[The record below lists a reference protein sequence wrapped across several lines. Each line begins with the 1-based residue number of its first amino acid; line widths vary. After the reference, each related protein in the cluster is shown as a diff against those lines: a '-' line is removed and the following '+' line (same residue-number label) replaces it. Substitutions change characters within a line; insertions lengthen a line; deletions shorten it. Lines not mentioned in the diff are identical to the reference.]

1 MPIIQNNP
9 YSTLTEAMKDLKE
22 KGFTRDFNQQGAHL
36 ECKELSKNY
45 QPEAFTITHTY
56 RFEGM
61 SSAGD
66 NSVLYAI
73 EAEDGTKGQL
83 VDAYGVYADSLTPEM
98 IEKFRVEY
106 KDPDEV

>member
-22 KGFTRDFNQQGAHL
+22 KGFTHDFNQQGAHL
-36 ECKELSKNY
+36 ECKALSKNY
-45 QPEAFTITHTY
+45 QPETFTITHTY

>member
-1 MPIIQNNP
+1 MPILQENP
-9 YSTLTEAMKDLKE
+9 YATLTAAIE
-22 KGFTRDFNQQGAHL
+22 KLRQEGYVHDFNQQENHL
-36 ECKELSKNY
+36 ACKKLERNY
-45 QPEAFTITHTY
+45 QPSDFTITHAY

-73 EAEDGTKGQL
+73 EAKDGTKGML
-83 VDAYGVYADSLTPEM
+83 VDAYGVYADSLSPEM

-106 KDPDEV
+106 KKPDGV

>member
-1 MPIIQNNP
+1 MPIAQDNP
-9 YSTLTEAMKDLKE
+9 YNTLSEAMKDLTE
-22 KGFTRDFNQQGAHL
+22 KGFTHDFNQKGTHL
-36 ECKELSKNY
+36 ECKKMDKNF
-45 QPEAFTITHTY
+45 QPEDFTITHTF

-61 SSAGD
+61 TNPSD

-73 EAEDGTKGQL
+73 ESKDGTKGQL

-106 KDPDEV
+106 GDPDEL

>member
-1 MPIIQNNP
+1 MPIIQENP
-9 YSTLTEAMKDLKE
+9 YATLSEAMASLKKE
-22 KGFTRDFNQQGAHL
+22 GYDHDFNQKGTHL
-36 ECKELSKNY
+36 ECPQNEKNY
-45 QPEAFTITHTY
+45 DANKFTITHTY

-61 SSAGD
+61 TNPSD

-98 IEKFRVEY
+98 IEKFRVQY
-106 KDPDEV
+106 DDPDEV

>member
-1 MPIIQNNP
+1 MPILENSSYN
-9 YSTLTEAMKDLKE
+9 TLSQAINKLREQGYQE
-22 KGFTRDFNQQGAHL
+22 DFNQDANCL
-36 ECKELSKNY
+36 ECKSLQRKY
-45 QPEAFTITHTY
+45 QPEAFTIVHTY

-73 EAEDGTKGQL
+73 EANDGTKGLL
-83 VDAYGVYADSLTPEM
+83 VDAYGVYADSLSEEM

-106 KDPDEV
+106 RDPDGV